1 MNVLSDCGDTT
12 GSGTPEALTL
22 IPCVAVS
29 RVHWD
34 ELRAPALEPMKGTE
48 VESEKLGVFEMMCRS
63 NTSFFFNIL
72 LHHFV

>member
-29 RVHWD
+29 RVHWEH
-34 ELRAPALEPMKGTE
+34 ELRAPALEPMRGTE
-48 VESEKLGVFEMMCRS
+48 VESEKLGVFEKR
-63 NTSFFFNIL
+63 
-72 LHHFV
+72 